1 MEKKNR
7 NLANETQGQET
18 PGGLDSSIG
27 NWEKWHQHPGVLGL
41 QLCILITS
49 FHLKPVLQV

>member
-49 FHLKPVLQV
+49 FHLKPELQV